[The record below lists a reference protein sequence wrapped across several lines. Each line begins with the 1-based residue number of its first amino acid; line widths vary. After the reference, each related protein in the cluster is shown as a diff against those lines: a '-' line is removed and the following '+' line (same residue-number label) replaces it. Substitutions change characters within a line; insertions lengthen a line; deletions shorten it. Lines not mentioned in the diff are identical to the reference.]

1 MASAERAI
9 PKWIK
14 VELFQQVFEE
24 IISGYRQTKEF
35 EVKEALPP
43 GENYATIMLRIKA
56 GIELMDGSIKSCNF
70 MLKTAHSSEMLREMM
85 DRFDMFDTET
95 DMYRFIIPELEQM
108 YTQVGVNVK
117 FSCKFYKLP
126 DIDESYVLLEDLK
139 CRGFK
144 NANRLEGLDINHT
157 KHVLKKLAQWHAAS
171 ATRVTTKG
179 PYDEKYMK
187 SYFKPEGFEAMK
199 SMFAN
204 VTKYFISCVSSYN
217 GYEEYYEDL
226 CKIEKLLMDELYKL
240 NEIDEN
246 DFNALNHGD
255 AWCNNIMFQTDDND
269 DVLETYLVDYQ
280 LPKYGT
286 VAQDLYYFLLSSTKY
301 EIKLKH
307 FDYLI
312 SYYHENLVKHLRL
325 LNYPNKLPTLKGI
338 HMQLLKHGV
347 WGLTSTC
354 GILAAVLLDPT
365 EKANLDNFMSANDVA
380 VDFKM
385 QMFSN
390 PRYRKHAEALL
401 PWLYYRGALEISSK

>member
-1 MASAERAI
+1 MASNAERAI

-14 VELFQQVFEE
+14 VELMQEVFEE
-24 IISGYRQTKEF
+24 IISGYRQIKEF

-70 MLKTAHSSEMLREMM
+70 MLKTAHSSEMFREMM
-85 DRFDMFDTET
+85 DRFDMFDIET

-108 YTQVGVNVK
+108 YTQVGVN
-117 FSCKFYKLP
+117 
-126 DIDESYVLLEDLK
+126 
-139 CRGFK
+139 
-144 NANRLEGLDINHT
+144 
-157 KHVLKKLAQWHAAS
+157 HVLKKLAQWP
-171 ATRVTTKG
+171 RVTTKG
-179 PYDEKYMK
+179 PCDERYMK
-187 SYFKPEGFEAMK
+187 SYFKPKGFEAMK

-217 GYEEYYEDL
+217 GYEEYYEHL
-226 CKIEKLLMDELYKL
+226 CKIEKLLMDELYKV

-255 AWCNNIMFQTDDND
+255 AWCSNIMFQTDDND
-269 DVLETYLVDYQ
+269 NVPETYLVNYQ
-280 LPKYGT
+280 LPTYGT

-307 FDYLI
+307 FDY
-312 SYYHENLVKHLRL
+312 HENLVKHLRL
-325 LNYPNKLPTLKGI
+325 LNYPNKLPTLKRI
-338 HMQLLKHGV
+338 HIQLLKHGV

-365 EKANLDNFMSANDVA
+365 EKANLDNFV
-380 VDFKM
+380 
-385 QMFSN
+385 
-390 PRYRKHAEALL
+390 
-401 PWLYYRGALEISSK
+401 SKRCCSWF